1 MLEERFSERKL
12 QGFYHISDSMI
23 GSDFRITNFSEGEN
37 MALVPGLY
45 GFWPLEDDF

>member
-23 GSDFRITNFSEGEN
+23 GSDFKITNFREDDN
-37 MALVPGLY
+37 MALVTGLY
-45 GFWPLEDDF
+45 GFGPLEYDF